1 MADISREEALRKIRE
16 KEIEDLARRRA
27 ESFGLPYVDLLS
39 LAIDAEALKTLS
51 EKEARESSVVVFG
64 REKNTLKL
72 ALADPEK
79 TEAKKTIEALK
90 KVGEVSLFLA
100 SPRGLERFFEA
111 YKELPL
117 PREKITSEIVLKS
130 TSDKSFRGPQ
140 DPFLILKTAFEKEKE
155 TSELLDLLFAGAL
168 ELDASD
174 IHIESGESLALIRL
188 RLDGILVDLA
198 TLKKESYQALRD
210 RLKLVGGL
218 KINLQKEAQDGRFTV
233 KAEDKVIEVRLSSI
247 PGPSGENLVL
257 RILNPEV
264 IQLDLEDLGL
274 RQDDKTIIER
284 ELKKPNGMI
293 LVTGPTG
300 SGKTTTLYACLRKIN
315 APGVKIITI
324 EDPIEYHLAGV
335 EQTQVE
341 ENKGYTFAEGL
352 KAILRQDPDII
363 LVGEIR
369 DLETA
374 QTAIHA
380 SLTGHLVFST
390 LHTNNAAGT
399 IPRIIDLGVKPEII
413 PPALNIAIAQ
423 RLLRRLC
430 KKCSRSR
437 TLTGEEA
444 EKISQSLKNLPQRGG
459 KLPQIS
465 AGTKIKE
472 ANPKGC
478 SACSHRG
485 YQGRIGV
492 FELFLVEDEMEKLIH
507 TSPTEEAVSS
517 LAKKLGMVTM
527 MQDALLKVLEGTTDL
542 SEVERVIGAV

>member
-1 MADISREEALRKIRE
+1 MPIVSREEALKKIRE
-16 KEIEDLARRRA
+16 KEIEDVARLGA
-27 ESFGLPYVDLLS
+27 KSFGLPYIDLLS
-39 LAIDAEALKTLS
+39 LPIDGEALKTLP
-51 EKEARESSVVVFG
+51 EEEARKASAVVFG
-64 REKNTLKL
+64 REKKNLKL
-72 ALADPEK
+72 ALLDPEK
-79 TEAKKTIEALK
+79 PEAKKTIEALK
-90 KVGEVSLFLA
+90 RAGEVSLFLA
-100 SPRGLERFFEA
+100 SPRGLERFLEA
-111 YKELPL
+111 YKNLPL
-117 PREKITSEIVLKS
+117 PREKITSEITLENTAGKVFSRAK
-130 TSDKSFRGPQ
+130 
-140 DPFLILKTAFEKEKE
+140 DPFLALKAVFEKEKE

-174 IHIESGESLALIRL
+174 IHIESGENQALIRL

-198 TLKKESYQALRD
+198 ILKKEVYQTLRD
-210 RLKLVGGL
+210 RLKLVAGL
-218 KINLQKEAQDGRFTV
+218 KINIQEPQDGRFTV
-233 KAEDKVIEVRLSSI
+233 KAENKTTEVRLSSI

-257 RILNPEV
+257 RILNPEI
-264 IQLDLEDLGL
+264 IQLQLEDLGL
-274 RQDDKTIIER
+274 RKDDEAIIER

-324 EDPIEYHLAGV
+324 EDPIEYHLRGV

-341 ENKGYTFAEGL
+341 ERKGYTFAEGL
-352 KAILRQDPDII
+352 KAILRQDPDVI

-430 KKCSRSR
+430 KKCSKSRS
-437 TLTGEEA
+437 LTHEEV
-444 EKISQSLKNLPQRGG
+444 EKISQHLKNLPRRGG
-459 KLPQIS
+459 KLPRVT
-465 AGTKIKE
+465 GDLKIKE

-478 SACSHRG
+478 SACSRRG

-507 TSPTEEAVSS
+507 TSPAEEAVFA

-527 MQDALLKVLEGTTDL
+527 MQDALLKVLEGVTDL
-542 SEVERVIGAV
+542 SEVERVIGAI